1 MILLEEKMIIIDG
14 NSLINR
20 AYYAMPLLN
29 TKSGVFTNAVYGF
42 VNMLYRVLE
51 DYQPDY
57 IAVAFDRKAPTF
69 RHLEFEPY
77 KAGRKKMPP
86 ELAQQIPI
94 LKNVLDAFQ
103 IYQIEI
109 DGFEADDLIGTLARY
124 CENKNIRSFIVT
136 GDKDALQLVSSKVQV
151 LITKKGISSL
161 EIYDEQAV
169 IETYGITPEQ
179 FIDLKGLMG
188 DKSDNIPGVPG
199 IGEKTGTKLIRE
211 FNSIENLLQNLDQ
224 VSSSATRKKL
234 EEYAQQAI
242 LSKRLATIVTDVP
255 VELSIEKMRY
265 REPNYDKLFSLF
277 RELEFYSLLD
287 RIDKNKQKEDVAAE
301 KTEKQIIIVDS
312 DDGLDT
318 VKEKIKKAGFFYFK
332 IFYDGE
338 MVGSYTIAGVSLLID
353 EETHCF
359 FDVRDDSHKIQYL
372 KDIFEDPDIK
382 KYGHQIKQDIL
393 ALKCLEISVKNIS
406 FDTAIAAYLID
417 PTRNT
422 YEISSIAAEYL
433 GKTIEKEEEIIG
445 KGKKKVGYLAIDI
458 DKIAQYGFDYCCIT
472 RELMSFLSKKI
483 EEYDLQKLY
492 NEVEIPL
499 IEVLADME
507 FRGFRVDQDKLEE
520 IGKSLEQKILQLTD
534 EIYQEAGET
543 FNINST
549 KQLGEILFERLKL
562 PPIKKTKTGYSTNI
576 DVLEKLYHRHPIIPK
591 IIEYRQFMKIKS
603 TYIDGLKTAIH
614 EKTGKI
620 HSSFNQTITSTGRI
634 SSTEP
639 NLQNIPIK
647 MDIGRQI
654 RKVFVPTS
662 ADYLLLDAD
671 YSQIELRVLAHIS
684 QDPDLI
690 EAFHNELDIHAAT
703 ASKVFNV
710 PIDQV
715 TPLQRSRAKAVN
727 FGIIYGISDYG
738 LSENLHITRKEAQR
752 YIDEY
757 FDKYKGV
764 KAYMDRVVQ
773 EGRDKGYVTT
783 LLNRRREIPEILSK
797 NFNLRSFGERT
808 AMNTPIQG
816 TAADIIKIAMVQVY
830 QRLKEKNLKS
840 SLILQVHDELIL
852 EVHKDEVEQVKEMVQ
867 WEMEHAMALDVPLK
881 VEISIGEN
889 WYDTK

>member
-124 CENKNIRSFIVT
+124 CENKNVRSFIVT

-301 KTEKQIIIVDS
+301 KTEKKMIIVDS

-757 FDKYKGV
+757 FDKYRGV

-830 QRLKEKNLKS
+830 QRLKEQNLKS

>member
-1 MILLEEKMIIIDG
+1 VILLEEKMIIIDG

>member
-634 SSTEP
+634 SSAEP

-757 FDKYKGV
+757 FDKYRGV

-830 QRLKEKNLKS
+830 QRLKEQNLKS

>member
-830 QRLKEKNLKS
+830 QRLKEQNLKS